1 MAFLRLEV
9 FEYRE
14 INFHHL
20 NYYLSLS
27 VEFHKNWCINNGDIR
42 PKTLKWDTCMYL
54 SYLRTNFCEIWKM
67 YRCPRVEKKL
77 HNVFVIKIINFF
89 FFFR

>member
-9 FEYRE
+9 LEYRE
-14 INFHHL
+14 IIFHSL
-20 NYYLSLS
+20 NYYLS
-27 VEFHKNWCINNGDIR
+27 VKFHKNWFINNGDIR

-54 SYLRTNFCEIWKM
+54 SYLRTNFCEICKM
-67 YRCPRVEKKL
+67 YRCPRVAKKL
-77 HNVFVIKIINFF
+77 HNVFAIKIINFF